1 MRSWASEFLDEDD
14 NDMGDPSWFFQ
25 MMVNQSRQSI
35 QPTNT
40 GDDMQFNAIERQLA
54 TDPDDCPGGC
64 GWPAISCK
72 CAELANIFTDSI
84 ARPELTLDECYG
96 REVLRQN
103 GICPVCFYHTP
114 GDCECEAS
122 DES

>member
-1 MRSWASEFLDEDD
+1 MSTWARNFLDEED
-14 NDMGDPSWFFQ
+14 NMSDPSYFFIRMTQ
-25 MMVNQSRQSI
+25 QAREDLQRN
-35 QPTNT
+35 NT
-40 GDDMQFNAIERQLA
+40 GDDMQFNPIERQL
-54 TDPDDCPGGC
+54 TPDPDDCPGGC

-72 CAELANIFTDSI
+72 CAELANIFQDSI
-84 ARPELTLDECYG
+84 THRELTLDQCYG

-114 GDCECEAS
+114 DECECEAS